1 MNYEIWKTIKS
12 EDIKKYIMEINHV
25 STYEARVILQ
35 RLIKPHVRKNLARNL
50 FFDIKEKTDK

>member
-25 STYEARVILQ
+25 STYAARVILQ
-35 RLIKPHVRKNLARNL
+35 RLIKPHVRKQLVRNL